1 MKEVNHLEEM
11 ICNEMRKINSQGELN
26 PASLQVVNIVID
38 ILKDIYE
45 IKVMEQQLSYPE
57 EGSYRNG
64 YNNSYGNMYPNNG
77 HSMGM
82 GSYNSYGS
90 GRNIYYDNGY
100 SRHTATD
107 QMINK
112 LEAMMQD
119 ASSSKDKNIIQHCID
134 ELKNQ

>member
-11 ICNEMRKINSQGELN
+11 ICGELRKINSQGELN
-26 PASLQVVNIVID
+26 PASLQVVNVVID
-38 ILKDIYE
+38 VLKDIYE
-45 IKVMEQQLSYPE
+45 IKVMEQQLAYPE

-64 YNNSYGNMYPNNG
+64 YDNSYRNMYSNNG
-77 HSMGM
+77 HLMDM
-82 GSYNSYGS
+82 NSYNSYGS